1 MTKDIAQIMHE
12 IGARAQAARLTMA
25 SATAAQ
31 KDTALRE
38 AARHLRGQAA
48 ALIDINAADIARAN
62 EQQFSA
68 ALIDRLTLNASRI
81 EAMAKSLEDIAAL
94 PDPVGKTLSQWEG
107 HNNGLHIE
115 RIAVPLGVI
124 GIIYES
130 RPNVTSDA
138 AGLCIKSGNCAILR
152 AGTES
157 HATSTAIWHSIE
169 HGLQVAG
176 LPLDAVIIV
185 PTTDRQAVGV
195 MLTMND
201 SIDVLIPR
209 GGASLTKRVAAE
221 SRVPTLLH
229 LDGNCHT
236 YIHTAADPAMA
247 IEVALNAKMRRT
259 GVCGATESIVIDEA
273 VVDHILPKLADR
285 LLGMGCVIRGDARA
299 QMADDRIERAH
310 DHDWS
315 TEYLD
320 AIISIKT
327 VKDISQA
334 ILHINH
340 YGSHHTDAIISADKN
355 AVALFCKQVD
365 SAIVMANS
373 STQFA
378 DGGEFGM
385 GAEIGIATGR
395 LHARGPVGCE
405 QLTTYKYVVTSHGA
419 TRR

>member
-1 MTKDIAQIMHE
+1 MTIDIAQTMHA
-12 IGARAQAARLTMA
+12 IGARAKAARAIMA

-38 AARHLRGQAA
+38 AARHLRQHAD
-48 ALIDINAADIARAN
+48 ALMEINANDVKQAT
-62 EQQFSA
+62 EQNLSA
-68 ALIDRLTLNASRI
+68 ALMDRLALSPARI
-81 EAMAKSLEDIAAL
+81 EAMAKSLEDIASL
-94 PDPVGKTLSQWEG
+94 PDPVGKTLAQWEG
-107 HNNGLHIE
+107 NHNGLHIE
-115 RIAVPLGVI
+115 RISVPLGVI

-130 RPNVTSDA
+130 RPNVTADA

-152 AGTES
+152 AGSEA
-157 HATSTAIWHSIE
+157 HATSFAIWHSIQ
-169 HGLQVAG
+169 HGLEVAG
-176 LPLDAVIIV
+176 LPLDAVILV
-185 PTTDRQAVGV
+185 PFTDRQAVGI

-209 GGASLTKRVAAE
+209 GGASLTKRVAQE

-236 YIHTAADPAMA
+236 YIHTSADAAMA
-247 IEVALNAKMRRT
+247 INVTLNAKMRRT
-259 GVCGATESIVIDEA
+259 GVCGATESIIIDEA
-273 VVDHILPKLADR
+273 VVDSILPKLADR

-299 QMADDRIERAH
+299 HMADDRIERAS
-310 DHDWS
+310 DDDWS

-320 AIISIKT
+320 AIVSVKT
-327 VKDISQA
+327 VKDISHA
-334 ILHINH
+334 IEHINR
-340 YGSHHTDAIISADKN
+340 YGSHHTDAILAQDKS
-355 AVALFCKQVD
+355 AVARFCKQVD
-365 SAIVMANS
+365 SAIVMVNS

-419 TRR
+419 LRP